1 MIGTVVNGQLIL
13 ANDRIPCTVRRSP
26 RARRMRMTLSAEGNL
41 TVTVPYGTA
50 QSDVDGFVQSCLPW
64 IERTRLKLALK
75 QRRKPQTP
83 PQFPSELFFPVT
95 GERFPVRYEW
105 HPVCWTG
112 VREDQGAVLVT
123 GRVLNAEQ
131 VRDALRLYLIR
142 KAEQIVVPK
151 LVALAAELGF
161 RIGRVSVRFQRGRWG
176 SCSRARDISLNAQ
189 LLFLRPEEVR
199 YVLIHELCHTREMN
213 HSARFWREVAR
224 YCPDHVRLRAAIRKN
239 RLPFA
244 VG

>member
-1 MIGTVVNGQLIL
+1 M
-13 ANDRIPCTVRRSP
+13 
-26 RARRMRMTLSAEGNL
+26 
-41 TVTVPYGTA
+41 
-50 QSDVDGFVQSCLPW
+50 
-64 IERTRLKLALK
+64 
-75 QRRKPQTP
+75 
-83 PQFPSELFFPVT
+83 
-95 GERFPVRYEW
+95 
-105 HPVCWTG
+105 
-112 VREDQGAVLVT
+112 LVS

-131 VRDALRLYLIR
+131 VRESLRLYLIR
-142 KAEQIVVPK
+142 KAEQAVVPQ
-151 LVALAAELGF
+151 LVSLAAELGF

-213 HSARFWREVAR
+213 HSTRFWREVAR

>member
-13 ANDRIPCTVRRSP
+13 ANDRIPCSVRRSQ
-26 RARRMRMTLSAEGNL
+26 RARRMRMSLSAETGL

-50 QSDVDGFVQSCLPW
+50 RTEIDDFIRSCLPW
-64 IERTRLKLALK
+64 IERTRLKLSLK
-75 QRRKPQTP
+75 QRRKPETP
-83 PQFPSELFFPVT
+83 PQFPAELFFPVT

-105 HPVCWTG
+105 RPVCWTG
-112 VREDQGAVLVT
+112 VREEQGAVLVS

-131 VRDALRLYLIR
+131 VQESLRLYLIR
-142 KAEQIVVPK
+142 KAEQVVVPQ
-151 LVALAAELGF
+151 LVSLAEELGF

-224 YCPDHVRLRAAIRKN
+224 YCPDHVRLRASIRKT
-239 RLPFA
+239 RPPFA
-244 VG
+244 AG